1 MAQRVIL
8 PKSLT
13 IRVGSFSRTELRFAV
28 ARATG
33 GRSMGELVAFRQ
45 SAAPKQRLPK
55 KTETAEI
62 LFFTGVR
69 YVPQREQEKL
79 LKRIRG
85 QVRRAAQPNA
95 SRRISGSSEIPK

>member
-1 MAQRVIL
+1 
-8 PKSLT
+8 
-13 IRVGSFSRTELRFAV
+13 
-28 ARATG
+28 
-33 GRSMGELVAFRQ
+33 MGELVAFRQ
-45 SAAPKQRLPK
+45 SAAPKHRLPK

-85 QVRRAAQPNA
+85 QGRRAT
-95 SRRISGSSEIPK
+95 RSGSSRQISRSSENPK